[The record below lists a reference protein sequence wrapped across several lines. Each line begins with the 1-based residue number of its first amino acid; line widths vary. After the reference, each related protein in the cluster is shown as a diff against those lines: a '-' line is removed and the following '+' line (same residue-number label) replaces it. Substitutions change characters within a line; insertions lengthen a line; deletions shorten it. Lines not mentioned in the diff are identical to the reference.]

1 MSEASGSAQGDGS
14 STSDLVPRGPV
25 TNVLTATRF
34 VWSTAR
40 GPFLGAAAVSV
51 VNGALPPIGVWLSKR
66 LVDLI
71 VLGISGQHVNVVP
84 VAVAL
89 ALTGGLGRVL
99 ASVSQFQQ
107 MLVAERVEIVASRR
121 FLEVVSHAD
130 LGHFDDTEWQ
140 NRMQRA
146 TEGLGYR
153 PINVAYSMIG
163 LPGTLVTL
171 AGLFGVVATLHP
183 VLLLLTLVSVVP
195 TLTVQHAANR
205 QRYAFAFEVTNDR
218 RIRQYLK
225 ETLGSVAMT
234 KELRA
239 FQSADYLLD
248 RFSGLAER
256 EYSQLRALLLRAGR
270 ASAVSALVSAGALA
284 GVYLFI
290 AEHGISGR
298 STPGALTAMIAA
310 ISTVIAQLGLLMS
323 TFAVLDQNAP
333 FLSDYFNFLDPVV
346 LVPPPAAPPP
356 PRTASAGLR
365 FEHVSFEYPSGSEPV
380 LRDVSFHVAP
390 DEMLALVGV
399 NGAGKSTIVKLL
411 MRFYDVTTGR
421 ITLDGVD
428 IRDIDP
434 VELRRR
440 IGVLFQDFGTYQFTA
455 RENITIGRIDAPA
468 DEARVLAAL
477 EGSRAQSVIAD
488 LPGGLN
494 TPVGRLLPGGHDL
507 SGGQWQRLAL
517 ARLIYRAADLWI
529 LDEPT
534 AALDAEAE
542 AQVFDELRQS
552 LRGRMGIIISHRFST
567 VRAADRI
574 AVIEHGRL
582 LEFGSHDEL
591 VTANGRY
598 SELFELQAA
607 GYR

>member
-1 MSEASGSAQGDGS
+1 MVASLVSMAQ
-14 STSDLVPRGPV
+14 
-25 TNVLTATRF
+25 
-34 VWSTAR
+34 
-40 GPFLGAAAVSV
+40 
-51 VNGALPPIGVWLSKR
+51 GALPPVAVWLSKR
-66 LVDLI
+66 LVDVI
-71 VLGISGQHVNVVP
+71 VLGISGQRVDVVP
-84 VAVAL
+84 VAIAL
-89 ALTGGLGRVL
+89 AVIGGLERVL
-99 ASVSQFQQ
+99 ASLSQIQR

-183 VLLLLTLVSVVP
+183 VLLVLTLVSVVP

-205 QRYAFAFEVTNDR
+205 QRYAFAFDVTNDR

-225 ETLGSVAMT
+225 ETLGSVAMA

-239 FQSADYLLD
+239 FQSSDHLLD
-248 RFSGLAER
+248 RFSTLCEG
-256 EYSQLRALLLRAGR
+256 EYAQLKKLLLRAGR
-270 ASAVSALVSAGALA
+270 ASAVSALVSACALA

-298 STPGALTAMIAA
+298 ITPGALTAMIAA
-310 ISTVIAQLGLLMS
+310 ISTVIAQLGVLMS
-323 TFAVLDQNAP
+323 TFAVLDQNSP
-333 FLSDYFNFLDPVV
+333 FVADYFTFLEPVV
-346 LVPPPAAPPP
+346 LVPAPAMPSP

-365 FEHVSFEYPSGSEPV
+365 FEHVSFVYPCGQEPV
-380 LRDVSFHVAP
+380 LRDVSFHVGP
-390 DEMLALVGV
+390 DEVLALVGV

-411 MRFYDVTTGR
+411 MRFYDVTSGR
-421 ITLDGVD
+421 ISLDGVD

-434 VELRRR
+434 PELRRR
-440 IGVLFQDFGTYQFTA
+440 IGVLFQDFGNYQFTA
-455 RENITIGRIDAPA
+455 RENITIGRSDAPTE
-468 DEARVLAAL
+468 DVRVQEAVDA
-477 EGSRAQSVIAD
+477 SRAQRVID
-488 LPGGLN
+488 ELPDGLD

-517 ARLIYRAADLWI
+517 ARLIYRAADLWV

-582 LEFGSHDEL
+582 LEFGSHDDL
-591 VTANGRY
+591 IASQGRY
-598 SELFELQAA
+598 AELFELQAA